1 MSSRVLRKARA
12 RATAKVVN
20 YDERDNE
27 SDDDEPI
34 MPPRKRA
41 TRSST
46 GRSIA
51 SMARDDTPAD
61 EPEPSSRPTPD
72 ADTEMQPT
80 GAENSA
86 SGSAPGTP
94 SETPSDLGP
103 FKPAAR
109 KVRLRLGKT
118 NKLPSPAKPILD
130 EDEDEDELADENDE
144 DGEEELDE
152 SGGSES
158 ESDDELGPSTSL
170 GGTRP
175 GMPMTA
181 RQAALAGLSTSNTPL
196 ISLDQIEANRR
207 KGPEKTEE
215 ELAAKRREAAKRR
228 KQQLVQ
234 KTQAEKEGAVDR
246 LLNKQAPRPRGRR
259 NQSGLNTAAT
269 GTPAGYATPV
279 RGSGGGDTRST
290 SPDGDENGEEEEEY
304 VPPPPVPTM
313 VRWVSTSRGFGPK
326 SSWIGEIQPLAA
338 ESESGAKPA
347 TAKDVDVEMT
357 GPSGELDR
365 KPGPEEKQEQVAAE
379 GSAPAA
385 SDVAQ
390 LPAGPPEKKELAF
403 ALSIPAKILE
413 QLTAS
418 LPPNPPVGRTLGP
431 SQCSVTG
438 CQAEKKYRVIVSGGE
453 EKAACGLKHFKMLKG
468 TVGTS

>member
-1 MSSRVLRKARA
+1 MSSRVLRKGRA
-12 RATAKVVN
+12 RAAAKVVN
-20 YDERDNE
+20 YDEGGND

-72 ADTEMQPT
+72 ADAEMQPT

-86 SGSAPGTP
+86 SGSVSGTP
-94 SETPSDLGP
+94 SETPSDVGP
-103 FKPAAR
+103 FKPAPR
-109 KVRLRLGKT
+109 KVRLRLSKA
-118 NKLPSPAKPILD
+118 NKIPSPAKPILD
-130 EDEDEDELADENDE
+130 EDEDEDELVDENDE
-144 DGEEELDE
+144 EGEEEVDE

-158 ESDDELGPSTSL
+158 ESDDDLGPSSTSM
-170 GGTRP
+170 GGARP

-181 RQAALAGLSTSNTPL
+181 RQAALAGLSTSSTPL
-196 ISLDQIEANRR
+196 ISLDQIEASRR

-228 KQQLVQ
+228 KQQLVE

-259 NQSGLNTAAT
+259 NQSALNTAAP

-304 VPPPPVPTM
+304 IPPLPEPTM
-313 VRWVSTSRGFGPK
+313 MRWVSTSRGCVSTGD
-326 SSWIGEIQPLAA
+326 
-338 ESESGAKPA
+338 SGTVA
-347 TAKDVDVEMT
+347 TVVAAKDADVEMT
-357 GPSGELDR
+357 GPSEEAG
-365 KPGPEEKQEQVAAE
+365 KNPSPEEKQAQVAAE
-379 GSAPAA
+379 GSVPVTSGAARPAHA
-385 SDVAQ
+385 VAQ
-390 LPAGPPEKKELAF
+390 LAPEKKELAF
-403 ALSIPAKILE
+403 SLSIPATILE

-418 LPPNPPVGRTLGP
+418 LPPSPPAVRPGP
-431 SQCSVTG
+431 TGCGIKG
-438 CQAEKKYRVIVSGGE
+438 CQAAKKYRVIVPGGE
-453 EKAACGLKHFKMLKG
+453 EKGACGLEHFKILKG
-468 TVGTS
+468 SVGTA

>member
-12 RATAKVVN
+12 RAAAKVVN
-20 YDERDNE
+20 YDEGGND

-61 EPEPSSRPTPD
+61 EPEPSSRPSPD
-72 ADTEMQPT
+72 ADAEMQPT
-80 GAENSA
+80 GADNSA
-86 SGSAPGTP
+86 SGSVSGTP
-94 SETPSDLGP
+94 SETPSDVGP

-130 EDEDEDELADENDE
+130 EDEDEDELVDENDE
-144 DGEEELDE
+144 EGEEEVDE

-158 ESDDELGPSTSL
+158 ESDDDLGPSNSTAM
-170 GGTRP
+170 GGARP

-181 RQAALAGLSTSNTPL
+181 RQAALAGLSTSSTPL
-196 ISLDQIEANRR
+196 ISLDQIEASRR

-246 LLNKQAPRPRGRR
+246 LLNKQAPRPRARR
-259 NQSGLNTAAT
+259 NQSGLNTAAP

-304 VPPPPVPTM
+304 IPPPPEPTM
-313 VRWVSTSRGFGPK
+313 MRWVSTSRGFGPK
-326 SSWIGEIQPLAA
+326 PSLIEEINPP
-338 ESESGAKPA
+338 SGESGTVSTAVA
-347 TAKDVDVEMT
+347 AKDADVEMT
-357 GPSGELDR
+357 VSSEEAGR
-365 KPGPEEKQEQVAAE
+365 KPNPEEKQAQVAAE
-379 GSAPAA
+379 G
-385 SDVAQ
+385 
-390 LPAGPPEKKELAF
+390 
-403 ALSIPAKILE
+403 
-413 QLTAS
+413 
-418 LPPNPPVGRTLGP
+418 
-431 SQCSVTG
+431 
-438 CQAEKKYRVIVSGGE
+438 
-453 EKAACGLKHFKMLKG
+453 
-468 TVGTS
+468 